1 MRAVSL
7 FAILALAKSIVLASH
22 PTAWNGWAPLAY
34 FWQDALV
41 ALLFAAVELSFR
53 NPRTGRMFCITI
65 YWMLVIYAVINIP
78 VGRAVAT
85 PLTWAMLRA
94 ARGPLADS
102 MLTYVTWANAALI
115 AIAVAAAAIL
125 PHWLRPTRRFST
137 VLVATALLAIIVGPF
152 ATERADTLG
161 LHRTALVAIFEVP
174 RSAAATHRAGA
185 PWTRSPLPANP
196 AEDLTRFRG
205 AAKGRNVILVSLEST
220 AAQYL
225 SLYGSP
231 FETMPRLRAMA
242 RDAMVFDAAYA
253 AYPESIKGL
262 FSVLCS
268 VYPSLGGRTEA
279 LAASPCRALPN
290 ILSDAGYRTALFHSG
305 RFDYLGME
313 EVIRNRGFQVLEDAG
328 NIGGNHKSSFGVDEP
343 ATVARMLAWI
353 DSAPREKPF
362 FLTYLPIAGHHP
374 YETPEHGPFPEH
386 DEIGRYRN
394 ALHYGDASLGALADG
409 LRGRGLDQNTVW
421 IVFGDHGEAFG
432 QHEGNY
438 GHTFFLYDENIHVPF
453 LVIASGL
460 IRGPVRAS
468 KTVSLVDIA
477 PSVLDLLGVSEIAEY
492 QGRSVLDPE
501 PRMAL
506 FFTDYSLT
514 LLGLRDGPWK
524 FIHEIDSGRTRLFHL
539 PSDPAER
546 TDVSSSHA
554 DRAAQY
560 RTALRGWSGL

>member
-1 MRAVSL
+1 M
-7 FAILALAKSIVLASH
+7 
-22 PTAWNGWAPLAY
+22 AY

-41 ALLFAAVELSFR
+41 ALLFAAVELSLR
-53 NPRTGRMFCITI
+53 NSRVGRTLCIAL
-65 YWMLVIYAVINIP
+65 YWMLVIYAVINVP

-102 MLTYVTWANAALI
+102 MLTYVTWTNGALI
-115 AIAVAAAAIL
+115 SIMMAAAAIF
-125 PHWLRPTRRFST
+125 PRWLRPARRAST
-137 VLVATALLAIIVGPF
+137 VLVAFALLAIVVGPL
-152 ATERADTLG
+152 ATARADTLG
-161 LHRTALVAIFEVP
+161 LHRTAVVALFEVP
-174 RSAAATHRAGA
+174 RSAAATHRNGA
-185 PWTRSPLPANP
+185 PWTRSPFPTSP
-196 AEDLTRFRG
+196 AENLTQFRG

-225 SLYGSP
+225 SLYGSK
-231 FETMPRLRAMA
+231 FETMPRLTAMA

-268 VYPSLGGRTEA
+268 VYPSLGERTEA
-279 LAASPCRALPN
+279 LAASPCRALPT
-290 ILSDAGYRTALFHSG
+290 ILSDAGYRTGLFHSG
-305 RFDYLGME
+305 RFDYLGMQD
-313 EVIRNRGFQVLEDAG
+313 VIRNRGYQALEDAG
-328 NIGGNHKSSFGVDEP
+328 DIGGNHNSSFGVDEP
-343 ATVARMLAWI
+343 STVARMLAWI

-374 YETPEHGPFPEH
+374 YETPERGPFPEH

-409 LRGRGLDQNTVW
+409 LRARGLDQNTIW

-438 GHTFFLYDENIHVPF
+438 GHTFFLYDENVHVPF
-453 LVIASGL
+453 LVIAPGL
-460 IRGPVRAS
+460 IHGPLRAS
-468 KTVSLVDIA
+468 KSISLVEVA

-506 FFTDYSLT
+506 FFADYSLT
-514 LLGLRDGPWK
+514 ILGLRDGPWK
-524 FIHEIDSGRTRLFHL
+524 FIHDIDSGRTRLFHL

-546 TDVSSSHA
+546 TDLSSSHA
-554 DRAAQY
+554 DRAAGY
-560 RTALRGWSGL
+560 KIALRGWSGL